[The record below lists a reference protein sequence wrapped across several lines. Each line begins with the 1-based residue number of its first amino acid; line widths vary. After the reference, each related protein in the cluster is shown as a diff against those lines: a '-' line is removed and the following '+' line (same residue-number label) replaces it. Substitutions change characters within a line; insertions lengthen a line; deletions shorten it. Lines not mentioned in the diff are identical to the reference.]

1 MTDGTKDTCNQLGTL
16 PWQEQSGLTR
26 RRLMQ
31 HAGALGVT
39 GTVLGGLT
47 NANWA
52 SPASAATYDPKK
64 HAGTKISVLMVGGE
78 GEDRAI
84 ADLIP
89 QLEAETGIKLEIEA
103 PQLGP
108 LIEKSFQILKS
119 DRSPFELISY
129 LGFLSTQQVG
139 AGFYQQLN
147 AYIDNPEETP
157 ADWDFK
163 DFIPVAVKNVGTY
176 DLKTHTKTGS
186 AIYGVPGFEST
197 SCIYFYRKDLFDAA
211 GLKPAKTWD
220 EFKSNAQKLHKGDV
234 AGCSF
239 IGANDA
245 SLGLVDWFTRFITI
259 GGRLMSGDPNG
270 KDFRPHIDSPEGIA
284 ALQMLI
290 DALPYAPKNVTQYGF
305 AENVDGFSVG
315 KIAQMVF
322 WATIAGPVF
331 DKEKSLVA
339 DKTGTAPVP
348 AGPGQKPRSILGGW
362 GIGIPKN
369 ADETKKAAAWRALTW
384 LTSKKTNRYEIEK
397 YQVSP
402 SRMSTFM
409 EPDLVKRFPFL
420 PDSANAIANAEIMPT
435 AYIPEVFQL
444 NAVLCVELNKALIGA
459 QDAKAACAAAQ
470 QQWEVILRKG
480 GHLT

>member
-16 PWQEQSGLTR
+16 PWQEQSGITR

-39 GTVLGGLT
+39 GTILEGLT

-103 PQLGP
+103 PQLGS

-129 LGFLSTQQVG
+129 LGFLATQQVG

-186 AIYGVPGFEST
+186 AIYGVPGFE
-197 SCIYFYRKDLFDAA
+197 FDVMH
-211 GLKPAKTWD
+211 LLLP
-220 EFKSNAQKLHKGDV
+220 E
-234 AGCSF
+234 
-239 IGANDA
+239 
-245 SLGLVDWFTRFITI
+245 GLV
-259 GGRLMSGDPNG
+259 
-270 KDFRPHIDSPEGIA
+270 
-284 ALQMLI
+284 
-290 DALPYAPKNVTQYGF
+290 
-305 AENVDGFSVG
+305 
-315 KIAQMVF
+315 
-322 WATIAGPVF
+322 
-331 DKEKSLVA
+331 
-339 DKTGTAPVP
+339 
-348 AGPGQKPRSILGGW
+348 
-362 GIGIPKN
+362 
-369 ADETKKAAAWRALTW
+369 
-384 LTSKKTNRYEIEK
+384 
-397 YQVSP
+397 
-402 SRMSTFM
+402 
-409 EPDLVKRFPFL
+409 
-420 PDSANAIANAEIMPT
+420 
-435 AYIPEVFQL
+435 
-444 NAVLCVELNKALIGA
+444 
-459 QDAKAACAAAQ
+459 
-470 QQWEVILRKG
+470 
-480 GHLT
+480 